1 MKKLLVTV
9 LVATLLSGLSGCAF
23 IYRQPV
29 HQGNLLESSQ
39 VEQLEVG
46 MTRRQ
51 VMVLLGSPSVADP
64 FNQNRWDYVSSQRRG
79 RGAAEVKNLTI
90 MFDGDVVSGW
100 EGEYFADQNVQLAR
114 EMARFGNLPR
124 ERGR

>member
-1 MKKLLVTV
+1 MKKLFVSALV
-9 LVATLLSGLSGCAF
+9 LALLAGCSF

-29 HQGNLLESSQ
+29 HQGNLLEAAQ

-64 FNQNRWDYVSSQRRG
+64 FHQDRWDYMSSQRRG
-79 RGAAEVKNLTI
+79 RGEQEVKNLTVH
-90 MFDGDVVSGW
+90 FSGDVVRGW
-100 EGEYFADQNVQLAR
+100 EGEYFADQNPTLAR
-114 EMARFGNLPR
+114 EMGRFGNLPR

>member
-1 MKKLLVTV
+1 MKKLFVSALV
-9 LVATLLSGLSGCAF
+9 LALLAGCSF

-29 HQGNLLESSQ
+29 HQGNLLESRQ

-51 VMVLLGSPSVADP
+51 VMVLLGSPSIADP
-64 FNQNRWDYVSSQRRG
+64 FHQDRWDYVSSQRRG
-79 RGAAEVKNLTI
+79 RGSMEVKNLTVH
-90 MFDGDVVSGW
+90 FDGDQVRGW
-100 EGEYFADQNVQLAR
+100 EGEYFQDQNQTLAR
-114 EMARFGNLPR
+114 EMGRFGNLPR

>member
-1 MKKLLVTV
+1 MKKLFVSVIV
-9 LVATLLSGLSGCAF
+9 LAMLSGCAF

-29 HQGNLLESSQ
+29 HQGNLLETRQ
-39 VEQLEVG
+39 VDQLEVG

-64 FNQNRWDYVSSQRRG
+64 FHQDRWDYVSSQRRG
-79 RGAAEVKNLTI
+79 RGEMEVKNLTVR
-90 MFDGDVVSGW
+90 FDGDVVSGW
-100 EGEYFADQNVQLAR
+100 EGEYFQDQNQTLAR
-114 EMARFGNLPR
+114 EMGRFGNLPR